1 MYKCLNGSAPK
12 YLSDLLIKST
22 ANREGLLS
30 SNNGEKFLV
39 PFNKNK
45 TFADRSFGTAGPL
58 LWNDLPNNVK
68 NCANIE
74 LFKKRLKTELFVEA
88 FL

>member
-1 MYKCLNGSAPK
+1 MFEWICAKI
-12 YLSDLLIKST
+12 SDLLIKST
-22 ANREGLLS
+22 ANREGLRS
-30 SNNGEKFLV
+30 SNNGEKLLV